1 MVASKLYFSDFLF
14 CFFLFL
20 FLFLFCF
27 VLFFFFLWGKKK
39 TIEHALLLGPHLH
52 FVVLSFYC
60 MCMLCTS
67 ALYC

>member
-14 CFFLFL
+14 CFFLFCFC
-20 FLFLFCF
+20 FLFFCF
-27 VLFFFFLWGKKK
+27 FFGGGKK